1 MKNALVIGGL
11 GMVGKATA
19 HAFGIEKYID
29 LKESNSSYKEAG
41 SLRYIFLCLPTPTIN
56 GICQTDAIKDAIK
69 AVLDQSI
76 TQQVFIIR
84 STVTPGTTKALCE
97 HFGITNIVHNPE
109 FLSEDTWQE
118 DVEHPD
124 LAVIGGE
131 NTAYID
137 DVEAV
142 YKGRYKGLNIIK
154 TDSVTSEMIKYSI
167 NCFYATKVV
176 FANQIF
182 DIAQKNGANYETIKK
197 AMYGRKWIGKNH
209 LNVWHK
215 GQRGAG
221 GKCLEKDLEHFAEYS
236 QLSLIK
242 QANKLNKFYLGGA
255 HE

>member
-1 MKNALVIGGL
+1 MKNAVIIGN

-19 HAFGIEKYID
+19 HAFGIEKFID

-41 SLRYIFLCLPTPTIN
+41 SLRYVFLCLPTPTIN
-56 GICQTDAIKDAIK
+56 GVCQIDSIKEAIK
-69 AVLDQSI
+69 AVLDHST
-76 TQQVFIIR
+76 TQNVFIVR
-84 STVTPGTTKALCE
+84 STVTPGTTKSLVDTL
-97 HFGITNIVHNPE
+97 GITNIVHNPE
-109 FLSEDTWQE
+109 FLSEDTWKE

-131 NTAYID
+131 NSSYID

-154 TDSVTSEMIKYSI
+154 TDSITSEMIKYSI

-176 FANQIF
+176 FANQIY
-182 DIAQKNGANYETIKK
+182 DVAQRNGANYETIKR

-215 GQRGAG
+215 DNRGAG
-221 GKCLEKDLEHFAEYS
+221 GKCLEKDLEAFAEYS
-236 QLSLIK
+236 NLSLIK
-242 QANKLNKFYLGGA
+242 QANKLNKGYLGGQ

>member
-1 MKNALVIGGL
+1 MKNAVVIGGL

-19 HAFGIEKYID
+19 HAFGIEKFID

-41 SLRYIFLCLPTPTIN
+41 SLRYIFLCLPTPTVK
-56 GICQTDAIKDAIK
+56 GQCDTDSIKEAIK
-69 AVLDQSI
+69 AILDHST

-84 STVTPGTTKALCE
+84 STVIPGTTRSLCE
-97 HFGITNIVHNPE
+97 HFGISSIVHNPE
-109 FLSEDTWQE
+109 FLSEDTWKS

-124 LAVIGGE
+124 IAIIGGE
-131 NTAYID
+131 NTSYIE

-176 FANQIF
+176 FANQLF
-182 DIAQKNGANYETIKK
+182 DQAQRVGANYETIKK

-209 LNVWHK
+209 LNVWNK
-215 GQRGAG
+215 EARGAG
-221 GKCLEKDLEHFAEYS
+221 GKCLEKDLEAFAEYS
-236 QLSLIK
+236 QLSLFK
-242 QANKLNKFYLGGA
+242 QANKLNKLYLGGS